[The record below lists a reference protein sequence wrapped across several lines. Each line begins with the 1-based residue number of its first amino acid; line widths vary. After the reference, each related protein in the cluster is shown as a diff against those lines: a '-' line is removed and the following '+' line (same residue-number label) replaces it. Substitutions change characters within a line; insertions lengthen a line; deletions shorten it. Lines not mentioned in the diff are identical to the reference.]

1 MAGPK
6 SPKHHPN
13 LSFTPATPKI
23 SPSEFPQ
30 GEPEPN
36 LIHNPR
42 PELDR
47 RTLDGLKLHMLLMY
61 TEEHSILWSDL
72 ERHFWAWEERR
83 LNAAVAVLE
92 AEVGHTLS
100 EESTDMSL

>member
-1 MAGPK
+1 MAPPK

-13 LSFTPATPKI
+13 LSFTPSTPRSI
-23 SPSEFPQ
+23 PSDFPE

-42 PELDR
+42 PEIDR

-61 TEEHSILWSDL
+61 TEEHTILWSDL
-72 ERHFWAWEERR
+72 ERHFWAWEEKR

-92 AEVGHTLS
+92 AEVGVLASRT
-100 EESTDMSL
+100 